1 MRRERVFEMIAA
13 DNYISAKSIAE
24 ALGVSERTVQSDISK
39 LKEAKRLDREGGD
52 RGGHYIILK

>member
-1 MRRERVFEMIAA
+1 MIAA

-52 RGGHYIILK
+52 RDGHYIILK